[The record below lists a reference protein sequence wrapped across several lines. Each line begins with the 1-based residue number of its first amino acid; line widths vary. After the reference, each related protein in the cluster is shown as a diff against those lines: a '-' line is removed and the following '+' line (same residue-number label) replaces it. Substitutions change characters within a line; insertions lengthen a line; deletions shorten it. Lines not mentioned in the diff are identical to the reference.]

1 MSANNNNLAVSD
13 FASETYPN
21 YEARLEDA
29 YIDGYDPVSL
39 GAPHSSLNTHSLWI
53 AMGLILAA
61 LFGVG
66 LAVWGGAAMVW
77 GMGSEN
83 NIGSRLLI
91 LGVIEFAVTMI
102 AAIVLM
108 SMGRRGYKEYR
119 TRTGRVN

>member
-1 MSANNNNLAVSD
+1 MANTPESVAD
-13 FASETYPN
+13 IRSESFPDYQQ
-21 YEARLEDA
+21 RIEDA
-29 YIDGYDPVSL
+29 YIEGYDPVSL

-53 AMGLILAA
+53 AMGLILAS

-77 GMGSEN
+77 GMGSES

-91 LGVIEFAVTMI
+91 IGVIEFAVTMI